1 MWPAL
6 RRIWAPLERTRWG
19 RFAQDTVLAARAVIA
34 GFRGE
39 KISLRAAA
47 LTYIS
52 VFAMVP
58 LFTVALALVEALRQA
73 ELRDALE
80 GFIRQVL
87 APGIREK
94 SSAYLNRLLN
104 AASARTAGG
113 VSFVL
118 LMISAGTLLRNLDSS
133 LNEIWNVRKKRR
145 WPVRIIMY
153 ILVLLLGPPFVA
165 VSLTGTAVLSRLLAA
180 AHVPFLTQVYEAG
193 WWLASVAGFTTLYV
207 VAPNAR
213 VRIRPAFAGGLVAGG
228 TWELARR
235 IYAAYAV
242 SAIERNPLYGALGV
256 LPFFLIWVY
265 VSWVLVLFGARL
277 AYAVQHAQFRG
288 GIVELG
294 AHPRARELV
303 AARIA
308 QLATQA
314 RAGAEEPQ
322 SVQALSKRLHV
333 PEATVVEIVELMSR
347 AGLITVDAKGGI
359 LPARSPDELTL
370 ADVSSAVGGVSAR
383 LNRGLP
389 AKTSEFQEVEPYF
402 AQGDDAVLRRLSRVS
417 WTSLAPALAQPT
429 ARERTVSP
437 EVPKS

>member
-6 RRIWAPLERTRWG
+6 RRIWAPLERTRSG
-19 RFAQDTVLAARAVIA
+19 RFAQDTVLAARAIIR

-39 KISLRAAA
+39 KITLRAAA

-52 VFAMVP
+52 IFALVP
-58 LFTVALALVEALRQA
+58 LFTVALALVEALEQA
-73 ELRDALE
+73 ELREALE

-94 SSAYLNRLLN
+94 SSAYLNQLLN

-133 LNEIWNVRKKRR
+133 LNEIWNVGKKRR
-145 WPVRIIMY
+145 WPVRVLTY
-153 ILVLLLGPPFVA
+153 VLVLLLGPPFVA
-165 VSLTGTAVLSRLLAA
+165 ISLAGTSLLSRLLAA

-193 WWLASVAGFTTLYV
+193 WWIASVAGFTALYA
-207 VAPNAR
+207 VAPAAR
-213 VRIRPAFAGGLVAGG
+213 VRFRPAFAGGLVAGG
-228 TWELARR
+228 AWELARR
-235 IYAAYAV
+235 IYAAYVA

-314 RAGAEEPQ
+314 RTGTEEPQ
-322 SVQALSKRLHV
+322 DVHALSSRLHV
-333 PEATVVEIVELMSR
+333 PEATVVEIVDLMTR
-347 AGLITVDAKGGI
+347 AGLISLDAKGGI

-383 LNRGLP
+383 LSRGLP

-417 WTSLAPALAQPT
+417 WSSLAPPLAAPT
-429 ARERTVSP
+429 ARARVASEGR
-437 EVPKS
+437 PKS